1 MLNRNGL
8 YAITYPRTIKHSQ
21 SVWVFRSGH
30 DCTAPE
36 PVAGIRNLRF
46 IHPLSRVLML
56 LALLL
61 LPLGCASESKVE
73 RPRNIDPIEARLLF
87 GDDPAPP
94 ANAAAPKDGE
104 GGGFTILLAT
114 VPPALRDRPE
124 VMIAQVGDMLGTSQA
139 RLLPAEGDRPARIVF
154 GRYDDPAS
162 PRAQNDLKRVREIVR
177 DGARPFG
184 GAVLIPEAVHAPSDE
199 RLARFDLRRARK
211 QHGSEFV
218 YTLQVGMYARED
230 TRRPSA
236 PDLAAFRKAAEDAV
250 ERLRREGEQAF
261 FFHGPN
267 GSMVTVGLFNDGD
280 FDSSVVPPLE
290 SSRLKEA
297 RTRHP
302 HNLLNGRGVREVS
315 RRADG
320 QAEARLQESR
330 LVLIP
335 N

>member
-1 MLNRNGL
+1 MLNRKGL
-8 YAITYPRTIKHSQ
+8 YSITYPRTNKDSQ
-21 SVWVFRSGH
+21 TVRVFRSGR
-30 DCTAPE
+30 DSIAPE
-36 PVAGIRNLRF
+36 PVVAIRNLRF
-46 IHPLSRVLML
+46 LDPPYRVLLL
-56 LALLL
+56 LALAL
-61 LPLGCASESKVE
+61 LPFGCAGEPKAE

-94 ANAAAPKDGE
+94 ESDADSPPSA

-124 VMIAQVGDMLGTSQA
+124 VMIAQVGEMLGTTQA
-139 RLLPAEGDRPARIVF
+139 RLLPGEGDRPARIVF
-154 GRYDDPAS
+154 GSYNDPAS
-162 PRAQNDLKRVREIVR
+162 PRAQSDLKRVRETVR

-184 GAVLIPEAVHAPSDE
+184 GAVMVPEAVHAPSDE

-218 YTLQVGMYARED
+218 YTLQIGVYARED
-230 TRRPSA
+230 NRRPSA
-236 PDLAAFRKAAEDAV
+236 PDLAAFRGAAEEAV

-261 FFHGPN
+261 FYHGPN

-280 FDSSVVPPLE
+280 LDASVVPPLE
-290 SSRLKEA
+290 SSRLKEIRA
-297 RTRHP
+297 RHP
-302 HNLLNGRGVREVS
+302 HNLLNGRGVREMS

-335 N
+335 D

>member
-1 MLNRNGL
+1 MLNRKGL
-8 YAITYPRTIKHSQ
+8 CTITYPRTIKDSQ
-21 SVWVFRSGH
+21 SVRVFRSGH
-30 DCTAPE
+30 DSTAPE
-36 PVAGIRNLRF
+36 PVAAIRHLRLLD
-46 IHPLSRVLML
+46 PLSRVLVL
-56 LALLL
+56 LALAL
-61 LPLGCASESKVE
+61 LPFGCASEPEAE

-87 GDDPAPP
+87 GDDPAPASSAP
-94 ANAAAPKDGE
+94 ASQGGE

-124 VMIAQVGDMLGTSQA
+124 VMIAQVGEMLGTNQA
-139 RLLPAEGDRPARIVF
+139 RLLPPEGDRPARIVY

-162 PRAQNDLKRVREIVR
+162 PRAQSDLKRVRETVR

-184 GAVLIPEAVHAPSDE
+184 GAVMIPEAVHAPSDE

-218 YTLQVGMYARED
+218 YTLQIGMYARED
-230 TRRPSA
+230 NRRPSA

-261 FFHGPN
+261 FYHGPN
-267 GSMVTVGLFNDGD
+267 GSMVTIGLFNDGD
-280 FDSSVVPPLE
+280 LDASVVPPLE
-290 SSRLKEA
+290 SASLKQA

-320 QAEARLQESR
+320 QSDARLQESR

-335 N
+335 D